1 MNIHDVISELIAE
14 SKSALET
21 AKSVPA
27 DDPNWARVFDSY
39 MGKADAFNKAVE
51 LIMKSDAAT
60 KDLVVQRFME
70 LAGPWAGTD
79 VDDGTLAFGFNPPE
93 GHYERDECPELYEF
107 IARSQVEA

>member
-14 SKSALET
+14 SKNALET

-60 KDLVVQRFME
+60 NDLMVKRFIE
-70 LAGPWAGTD
+70 YSGAWVD
-79 VDDGTLAFGFNPPE
+79 EVDDGLLVFGFNPADDS
-93 GHYERDECPELYEF
+93 YRRTDCPELYEF
-107 IARSQVEA
+107 LARSQVEA